1 MFFIVVEKKT
11 RGNDISQAKS
21 VSLFP
26 IHEIGVVAV
35 SIKLMTNIREQI
47 LLFLSPRAKSASI
60 HHWLDNFKSILI
72 LNDTYMVLPTATET
86 APVRQRQYYINA
98 EERNIKVSFYPQTI
112 NTHPPIYI
120 IN

>member
-1 MFFIVVEKKT
+1 M
-11 RGNDISQAKS
+11 KS
-21 VSLFP
+21 VSWQCQL
-26 IHEIGVVAV
+26 
-35 SIKLMTNIREQI
+35 KLREKYYCFCPRKKIRLHQ
-47 LLFLSPRAKSASI
+47 STG
-60 HHWLDNFKSILI
+60 WYNFKSILI